1 MGVNRTELG
10 QDTTKRADQRK
21 EKEAMEDVGGFYLGS
36 RLRRAASDNGHPA
49 SDELQNENHEPT
61 HESMAGCGGYS
72 LFADGGAVRSGNP
85 KSTRARPNK
94 GRRPVKLRAMRGER

>member
-1 MGVNRTELG
+1 
-10 QDTTKRADQRK
+10 
-21 EKEAMEDVGGFYLGS
+21 MEDVGGFYLGS

-72 LFADGGAVRSGNP
+72 LLQMVE
-85 KSTRARPNK
+85 
-94 GRRPVKLRAMRGER
+94 L

>member
-1 MGVNRTELG
+1 MGVKRTELD

-49 SDELQNENHEPT
+49 RVTSYRTRTTSPRTSRWRDVVGTASLQ
-61 HESMAGCGGYS
+61 MVG
-72 LFADGGAVRSGNP
+72 L
-85 KSTRARPNK
+85 
-94 GRRPVKLRAMRGER
+94 